1 MMSQW
6 DIPGIVDRFR
16 ELVAE
21 PEPSFAQIATILCM
35 EYPVRLSRN
44 ACIGKAQRMGLC
56 MPGPKK
62 TSLLKRGA
70 IDRKPARPGRD
81 RTQGRHIPRKTFVE
95 LFGVI
100 RDSVVDLPPD
110 QSPFAVS
117 LLEAKDHHC
126 RWPVTPV
133 TDGMFMFCGDE
144 VVPNRSWC
152 PRHAFRAYERPR
164 SERRAAA

>member
-1 MMSQW
+1 MMSDW

-21 PEPSFAQIATILCM
+21 PEPSFDQIATILCM

-44 ACIGKAQRMGLC
+44 ACIGKAKRLGLC
-56 MPGPKK
+56 MPSQKK
-62 TSLLKRGA
+62 TALLKRGA
-70 IDRKPARPGRD
+70 IDRKPPREPRNKV
-81 RTQGRHIPRKTFVE
+81 RLYPRKSFVE

-100 RDSVVDLPPD
+100 RDSVVDLSPD

-126 RWPVTPV
+126 RWPVTPI
-133 TDGMFMFCGDE
+133 TDGLFMFCGDE
-144 VVPNRSWC
+144 KVEGFSYC
-152 PRHAFRAYERPR
+152 TKHCLLAYERPR